1 MGTATTSVK
10 PTLTDIEAA
19 FAAERNKTAICPVA
33 KVISEHEHG
42 PAIEVKVMDVL
53 NYSAPTINRVLK
65 TFGIGL
71 SVEAIQK
78 HRKGTCKCQ
87 PSD

>member
-1 MGTATTSVK
+1 MGTATSSK
-10 PTLTDIEAA
+10 PTLADLESA
-19 FAAERNKTAICPVA
+19 FAVERKKTAICPVA
-33 KVISEHEHG
+33 KVIAEHEHG
-42 PAIEVKVMDVL
+42 PAIEAKVMDVL
-53 NYSAPTINRVLK
+53 NYSAPTVNRVLK

-71 SVEAIQK
+71 SVESIQK